1 MKFDLKQ
8 ARLHNHAEWL
18 DIYEFPS
25 KDPSAFIKVAT
36 HPEGAQ
42 ILKHEHAVLQ
52 HLKLNYIPQI
62 LDFIDGANNGRV
74 QLALKAIRGHS
85 LHGVMGLEE
94 FRKISEDCEVD
105 ESLTSRYVKARDN
118 LKELMVED
126 RGFRQRQGTKINL
139 E

>member
-1 MKFDLKQ
+1 MTTKRDVIQLG
-8 ARLHNHAEWL
+8 A
-18 DIYEFPS
+18 IYQRRKLGTYFG
-25 KDPSAFIKVAT
+25 D
-36 HPEGAQ
+36 Q
-42 ILKHEHAVLQ
+42 IM
-52 HLKLNYIPQI
+52 Y
-62 LDFIDGANNGRV
+62 
-74 QLALKAIRGHS
+74 
-85 LHGVMGLEE
+85 GVNLEE